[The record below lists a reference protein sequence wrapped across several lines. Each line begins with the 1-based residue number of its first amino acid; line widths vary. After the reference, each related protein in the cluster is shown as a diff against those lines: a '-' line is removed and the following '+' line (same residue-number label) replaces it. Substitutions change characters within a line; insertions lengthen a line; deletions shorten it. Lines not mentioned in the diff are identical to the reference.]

1 MWAFII
7 KDFEKAKEEISLL
20 LNIRS
25 KLRRIWKTDL
35 EANGRHFVYFT
46 QYISFL
52 IDMAQKT
59 CDIPLLVILCKRLLL
74 EENLISK
81 IQVRNEARKALLN
94 CIISLQDNPN
104 DQSFKFLVESVS
116 VIDSDVEKSI
126 TQSYE
131 ANESNELFRLCIVCD
146 LKRSRKQCEV
156 ALEKFILNMYSKLY
170 LQALG
175 PIPVKS
181 TQVSSEKETKMAGK
195 ILQRALHLTKSIS
208 PKESK
213 ITPLE

>member
-1 MWAFII
+1 
-7 KDFEKAKEEISLL
+7 
-20 LNIRS
+20 
-25 KLRRIWKTDL
+25 
-35 EANGRHFVYFT
+35 
-46 QYISFL
+46 
-52 IDMAQKT
+52 MAQKT
-59 CDIPLLVILCKRLLL
+59 CDIPLLVILCKRLLV

-181 TQVSSEKETKMAGK
+181 TQVSSDVKSTQEKETKMAGK

-213 ITPLE
+213 MTPLE

>member
-1 MWAFII
+1 VWAFII

-20 LNIRS
+20 LNIKT

-59 CDIPLLVILCKRLLL
+59 CDIPLLIILCKRLLL

-81 IQVRNEARKALLN
+81 IQVRNDARKALLN

-104 DQSFKFLVESVS
+104 EQSFKDLVESIS

-126 TQSYE
+126 TKSYE
-131 ANESNELFRLCIVCD
+131 ANESNELFRLCIACD

-156 ALEKFILNMYSKLY
+156 ALEKFILNVYSKLY
-170 LQALG
+170 LEALG
-175 PIPVKS
+175 PIQTKKS
-181 TQVSSEKETKMAGK
+181 QMNSSEKETKMAGK
-195 ILQRALHLTKSIS
+195 ILQRALHLTKSLS
-208 PKESK
+208 ATKPTE
-213 ITPLE
+213 

>member
-1 MWAFII
+1 M
-7 KDFEKAKEEISLL
+7 
-20 LNIRS
+20 
-25 KLRRIWKTDL
+25 RRIWKTDL

-59 CDIPLLVILCKRLLL
+59 CDISLLVILCKRLLL

-94 CIISLQDNPN
+94 CIISLQNNPC
-104 DQSFKFLVESVS
+104 DQSFKALVESVS
-116 VIDSDVEKSI
+116 IIDPDIEKNI
-126 TQSYE
+126 TNNYV

-156 ALEKFILNMYSKLY
+156 ALEKFILNLYSKLY
-170 LQALG
+170 LEAIG
-175 PIPVKS
+175 PISAKKS
-181 TQVSSEKETKMAGK
+181 QISSEKETKMAGK
-195 ILQRALHLTKSIS
+195 ILQRALHLTKSLS
-208 PKESK
+208 PKDKDFKE
-213 ITPLE
+213 